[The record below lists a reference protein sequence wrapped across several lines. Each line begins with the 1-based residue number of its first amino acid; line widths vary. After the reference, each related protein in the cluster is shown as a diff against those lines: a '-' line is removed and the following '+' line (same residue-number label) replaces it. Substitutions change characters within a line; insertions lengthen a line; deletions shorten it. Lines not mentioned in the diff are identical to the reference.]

1 MRQFR
6 RLPSTE
12 KAHPLVR
19 RLFAE
24 MTYQQIGVLDMAERA
39 GLGEHTLKHWRT
51 RSTPKVDS
59 LEACFNVLGMTLT
72 PVRRKDDG

>member
-6 RLPSTE
+6 RLPPVS

-19 RLFAE
+19 LLFEE
-24 MTYQQIGVLDMAERA
+24 MTRQQIGVLDMAERA

-59 LEACFNVLGMTLT
+59 LEACFNVLGLRLK
-72 PVRRKDDG
+72 PVRGARE